1 MEGEYCFLL
10 GLLKQV
16 HMNMVYLGNHF
27 GPMEEASMQ
36 WETPKVSKQK
46 EELRDGE
53 TALPL

>member
-1 MEGEYCFLL
+1 
-10 GLLKQV
+10 
-16 HMNMVYLGNHF
+16 MNMVYLGNHF